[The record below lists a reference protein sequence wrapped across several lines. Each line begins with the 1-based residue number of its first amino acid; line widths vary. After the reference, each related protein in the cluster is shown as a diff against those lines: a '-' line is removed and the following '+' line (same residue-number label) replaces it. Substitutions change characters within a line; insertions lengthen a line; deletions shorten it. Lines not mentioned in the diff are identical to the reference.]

1 MPVDKFG
8 RMSDLKTKDTGVS
21 LTYINNNYVRSD
33 GETPLTGSLDM
44 RGNTLYNVADPVN
57 PQDVVTKVY
66 VDNTKGSGVIG
77 RKVGDAVSIKENLD
91 FLGKQRI
98 KNLPDPV
105 NDHDAVTKEYVDTTT
120 TPFLKLDQTKY
131 NTKGDIDM
139 GDQFTVLNV
148 KTPIDDNHITNKKYV
163 DEMDNLNSAFAF
175 KNGSY
180 YAKGGIIMRKNKL
193 GGLREPLQDG
203 EAANKKYV
211 DDTTKNLFIDEN
223 DNIAFGLNVD
233 MEGNQILGLPEP
245 ATDQEPATKKYVDDL
260 QTQNVDEKGN
270 IKFGRSIN
278 LDRNRIF
285 SMKEPTKPSE
295 GANKKYVDDTITKRL
310 QEEKDNFLPQDPAT
324 KEYVDEA
331 IKGLAGGDL
340 LVSKEGVFIKANGHY
355 RATAPLD
362 IDNHKMENLPDPVD
376 DKDAVNKKYIDG
388 IVENLTLKQGLIRE
402 NGGFNLVD
410 SYINMNF
417 HNIRNVGLPK
427 DESDAVPRRFVDSE
441 IKEVE
446 EKIQKIKEKSEE
458 RPFLKENGN
467 YQASTSIN
475 MNFNKLLNLQKPT
488 EPYDAVTKDYVDYV
502 EKEIKEK
509 LEKRKHLIAVHAR
522 YCGDLKNGK
531 YQFKFNGGNFENCE
545 EIVGQY
551 EDFKGSI
558 TGFVMPHSGGIKKII
573 CEVLTFRSSRDIL
586 EFFYFVLLTNYKK
599 KNLQLSDFWF
609 LEKFNYKNIEDILK
623 KGFDDFFKK
632 LTKYSKDNENV
643 LRRDDRVTPVIMDIT
658 TDFQIVKFEKIF
670 KSESYNSQ
678 PSKPEIITSV
688 FMEKMETKALIFL
701 QHMIGNGV
709 IERRTNNGY
718 FNLSEGDV
726 INIKT
731 FTKNPP
737 FINIDDLKGEEFVLN
752 KFDDF
757 VKTGLNY
764 NFTFLIEIDP
774 L

>member
-77 RKVGDAVSIKENLD
+77 RKTKDGVSIKENLD
-91 FLGKQRI
+91 FLGKQKI

-105 NDHDAVTKEYVDTTT
+105 NDHDAATKEYVDTTT

-139 GDQFTVLNV
+139 GDQFTVYNV
-148 KTPIDDNHITNKKYV
+148 KTPIDDNHIVDKKYV
-163 DEMDNLNSAFAF
+163 DEMDNLKSAFAF
-175 KNGSY
+175 RNGEY
-180 YAKGGIIMRKNKL
+180 YAKGNIYLRKNKL
-193 GGLREPLQDG
+193 GGLREPTNDG
-203 EAANKKYV
+203 EAATKKYV

-233 MEGNQILGLPEP
+233 MEGNQVLGLPEP
-245 ATDQEPATKKYVDDL
+245 VTDQEPATKKYVDDL
-260 QTQNVDEKGN
+260 QNQYIDKRGN
-270 IKFGRSIN
+270 IKF
-278 LDRNRIF
+278 DRNINVSNHRIF
-285 SMKEPTKPSE
+285 AVKDPKKDYEAT
-295 GANKKYVDDTITKRL
+295 NKKYVDDTINKRL

-376 DKDAVNKKYIDG
+376 EKDAVNKKYIDG

-417 HNIRNVGLPK
+417 QNIRNVGLPK

-446 EKIQKIKEKSEE
+446 EKI
-458 RPFLKENGN
+458 N
-467 YQASTSIN
+467 
-475 MNFNKLLNLQKPT
+475 
-488 EPYDAVTKDYVDYV
+488 
-502 EKEIKEK
+502 
-509 LEKRKHLIAVHAR
+509 KRKHLIAAYAR
-522 YCGDLKNGK
+522 YCGPLKKGE
-531 YQFKFNGGNFENCE
+531 YQFKFSGGNILENCE
-545 EIVGQY
+545 EIIGQY
-551 EDFKGSI
+551 EDLKGSV
-558 TGFVMPHSGGIKKII
+558 TGFVIPHSGHIKKII
-573 CEVLTFRSSRDIL
+573 CEQLTIKSLDDVA
-586 EFFYFVLLTNYKK
+586 EFFFNIISKHKK
-599 KNLQLSDFWF
+599 DLQFSDIPF
-609 LEKFNYKNIEDILK
+609 LKKLGYVDIEDFLK
-623 KGFDDFFKK
+623 KGVDELKK
-632 LTKYSKDNENV
+632 EFHKVEELNKNETV
-643 LRRDDRVTPVIMDIT
+643 LNLIKLSP
-658 TDFQIVKFEKIF
+658 FEFEIVKFEKSF
-670 KSESYNSQ
+670 KREDYGDSEKLPKIISSVLID
-678 PSKPEIITSV
+678 KVEIKLLNFNKKDFGT
-688 FMEKMETKALIFL
+688 
-701 QHMIGNGV
+701 GV
-709 IERRTNNGY
+709 IGRFTNKVY
-718 FNLSEGDV
+718 LPLSEGDG
-726 INIKT
+726 INIRS
-731 FTKNPP
+731 NLNIEEE
-737 FINIDDLKGEEFVLN
+737 ININNNSNFIQTNFRNFIFKD
-752 KFDDF
+752 
-757 VKTGLNY
+757 LNY
-764 NFTFLIEIDP
+764 NFTFLIELDP

>member
-8 RMSDLKTKDTGVS
+8 RMSDTKTKDTGVS

-91 FLGKQRI
+91 FLGKQKI

-163 DEMDNLNSAFAF
+163 DEMDNLNSAFDF

-180 YAKGGIIMRKNKL
+180 YAKGGIIMKKNKL

-203 EAANKKYV
+203 EAATKKYV

-260 QTQNVDEKGN
+260 QTQHVDEKGN
-270 IKFGRSIN
+270 IKFGRNVN
-278 LDRNRIF
+278 LDNKRIF
-285 SMKEPTKPSE
+285 AMKEPKKANE

-324 KEYVDEA
+324 KQYVDEA

-388 IVENLTLKQGLIRE
+388 IVENLTLKQGLVRE

-417 HNIRNVGLPK
+417 NNIRNVGTPK
-427 DESDAVPRRFVDSE
+427 HNEDAVPRSFLDGK

-446 EKIQKIKEKSEE
+446 EKI
-458 RPFLKENGN
+458 N
-467 YQASTSIN
+467 
-475 MNFNKLLNLQKPT
+475 
-488 EPYDAVTKDYVDYV
+488 
-502 EKEIKEK
+502 
-509 LEKRKHLIAVHAR
+509 KRKQLIAV
-522 YCGDLKNGK
+522 
-531 YQFKFNGGNFENCE
+531 
-545 EIVGQY
+545 
-551 EDFKGSI
+551 
-558 TGFVMPHSGGIKKII
+558 
-573 CEVLTFRSSRDIL
+573 
-586 EFFYFVLLTNYKK
+586 
-599 KNLQLSDFWF
+599 
-609 LEKFNYKNIEDILK
+609 
-623 KGFDDFFKK
+623 
-632 LTKYSKDNENV
+632 NV
-643 LRRDDRVTPVIMDIT
+643 
-658 TDFQIVKFEKIF
+658 
-670 KSESYNSQ
+670 SY
-678 PSKPEIITSV
+678 
-688 FMEKMETKALIFL
+688 
-701 QHMIGNGV
+701 
-709 IERRTNNGY
+709 
-718 FNLSEGDV
+718 
-726 INIKT
+726 
-731 FTKNPP
+731 
-737 FINIDDLKGEEFVLN
+737 
-752 KFDDF
+752 
-757 VKTGLNY
+757 
-764 NFTFLIEIDP
+764 
-774 L
+774 

>member
-21 LTYINNNYVRSD
+21 LTYINNNYVRSN

-77 RKVGDAVSIKENLD
+77 RKTKDGVSIKENLD
-91 FLGKQRI
+91 FLGKQKI

-105 NDHDAVTKEYVDTTT
+105 NDHDAATKEYVDTTT

-139 GDQFTVLNV
+139 GGQFTVLNV
-148 KTPIDDNHITNKKYV
+148 KTPIDDNHIVDKKYV

-180 YAKGGIIMRKNKL
+180 YAKGGLIMRKNKL

-295 GANKKYVDDTITKRL
+295 GANKKYVDDTINKRL

-331 IKGLAGGDL
+331 IKQVAGGDI

-376 DKDAVNKKYIDG
+376 EKDAVNKKYIDG

-427 DESDAVPRRFVDSE
+427 DESDAVPRRFVDGE
-441 IKEVE
+441 IRAVE
-446 EKIQKIKEKSEE
+446 ETTIKPMRDMITRLGKTIDDNLKKINH
-458 RPFLKENGN
+458 LVTVN
-467 YQASTSIN
+467 ASC
-475 MNFNKLLNLQKPT
+475 
-488 EPYDAVTKDYVDYV
+488 Y
-502 EKEIKEK
+502 
-509 LEKRKHLIAVHAR
+509 KH
-522 YCGDLKNGK
+522 LKNGDYPFTFGGINSEDK
-531 YQFKFNGGNFENCE
+531 TQNFYNIFNGFLVPADGVLKHVSINSTGLVLNVPPNTGLREFYEGNGPNSKLKLY
-545 EIVGQY
+545 G
-551 EDFKGSI
+551 
-558 TGFVMPHSGGIKKII
+558 
-573 CEVLTFRSSRDIL
+573 
-586 EFFYFVLLTNYKK
+586 
-599 KNLQLSDFWF
+599 KNNPTKLFT
-609 LEKFNYKNIEDILK
+609 LEKMKILTKETDIIGSVFFIIEEDPTEIKGEKYSYMGFPFFEFRPNIKDLNYDKNFICPVK
-623 KGFDDFFKK
+623 KGDIINIKSEYTETVITDNTIFDANVNIKAYPYVFRKDFFKNDEFASYFLHLAT
-632 LTKYSKDNENV
+632 LTFMFKETSFPDISDLAALKK
-643 LRRDDRVTPVIMDIT
+643 IT
-658 TDFQIVKFEKIF
+658 T
-670 KSESYNSQ
+670 
-678 PSKPEIITSV
+678 
-688 FMEKMETKALIFL
+688 LID
-701 QHMIGNGV
+701 H
-709 IERRTNNGY
+709 
-718 FNLSEGDV
+718 
-726 INIKT
+726 
-731 FTKNPP
+731 
-737 FINIDDLKGEEFVLN
+737 
-752 KFDDF
+752 
-757 VKTGLNY
+757 
-764 NFTFLIEIDP
+764 
-774 L
+774 

>member
-77 RKVGDAVSIKENLD
+77 RKTGNGVSIKENLD

-105 NDHDAVTKEYVDTTT
+105 NEKDAVTKEYVDTTT
-120 TPFLKLDQTKY
+120 APFLKLDQTKY

-139 GDQFTVLNV
+139 GGQFTVLNV
-148 KTPIDDNHITNKKYV
+148 KTPIDDNHIVDKKYV

-193 GGLREPLQDG
+193 GGLREPTQDG

-310 QEEKDNFLPQDPAT
+310 QEENDNFLPQDPAT

-331 IKGLAGGDL
+331 IKQVAGGDI

-376 DKDAVNKKYIDG
+376 EKDAVNKKYIDG

-417 HNIRNVGLPK
+417 NNVRNLGLPK
-427 DESDAVPRRFVDSE
+427 DESDAVPRRFVDGE
-441 IKEVE
+441 IRAVE
-446 EKIQKIKEKSEE
+446 EKI
-458 RPFLKENGN
+458 N
-467 YQASTSIN
+467 
-475 MNFNKLLNLQKPT
+475 
-488 EPYDAVTKDYVDYV
+488 
-502 EKEIKEK
+502 
-509 LEKRKHLIAVHAR
+509 KRKQLITVHAR
-522 YCGDLKNGK
+522 YCGPLKKGE
-531 YQFKFNGGNFENCE
+531 YQFKFNGANFENCE
-545 EIVGQY
+545 EIIREY

-558 TGFVMPHSGGIKKII
+558 TGFVMPHSGHIKKII
-573 CEVLTFRSSRDIL
+573 CESLLYKSIEEVA
-586 EFFYFVLLTNYKK
+586 EFLFNLISNHKK
-599 KNLQLSDFWF
+599 DLQLSDIPFITD
-609 LEKFNYKNIEDILK
+609 FNFKYVDIEDFLK
-623 KGFDDFFKK
+623 KGIDDFKK
-632 LTKYSKDNENV
+632 K
-643 LRRDDRVTPVIMDIT
+643 
-658 TDFQIVKFEKIF
+658 
-670 KSESYNSQ
+670 
-678 PSKPEIITSV
+678 
-688 FMEKMETKALIFL
+688 
-701 QHMIGNGV
+701 
-709 IERRTNNGY
+709 
-718 FNLSEGDV
+718 
-726 INIKT
+726 
-731 FTKNPP
+731 
-737 FINIDDLKGEEFVLN
+737 
-752 KFDDF
+752 
-757 VKTGLNY
+757 
-764 NFTFLIEIDP
+764 
-774 L
+774 

>member
-77 RKVGDAVSIKENLD
+77 RKTGNGVSIKENLD

-163 DEMDNLNSAFAF
+163 DEMDNLKSAFTF
-175 KNGSY
+175 KNGAY

-233 MEGNQILGLPEP
+233 MEGNQVLGLPEP
-245 ATDQEPATKKYVDDL
+245 TTDQQPATKKYVDDL

-270 IKFGRSIN
+270 IKFSRNIN

-376 DKDAVNKKYIDG
+376 EKDAVNKKYIDG

-427 DESDAVPRRFVDSE
+427 DEADAVPRRFVDSM

-446 EKIQKIKEKSEE
+446 EKINKS
-458 RPFLKENGN
+458 K
-467 YQASTSIN
+467 Q
-475 MNFNKLLNLQKPT
+475 
-488 EPYDAVTKDYVDYV
+488 
-502 EKEIKEK
+502 
-509 LEKRKHLIAVHAR
+509 LIAVNTS
-522 YCGDLKNGK
+522 YCGSLEEGD
-531 YQFKFNGGNFENCE
+531 YPFKFGGNNIENCKE
-545 EIVGQY
+545 KMTER
-551 EDFKGSI
+551 FKFSKGSI
-558 TGFVMPHSGGIKKII
+558 FGFIMPHSGRIKKII
-573 CEVLTFRSSRDIL
+573 CECLTSIDFDQIFDNLNKLLNKEQFNELENYYGKFHFKEELIKDIKKVNFNTYNDINKEDPPPKGKTFFKIVKIAKSLTKPFFVTGFFNYDVVEEFENIEIAEIGLFNNIQSNTKFTNHDIVPLKEGETINICITDFR
-586 EFFYFVLLTNYKK
+586 
-599 KNLQLSDFWF
+599 KNLFSKDGILV
-609 LEKFNYKNIEDILK
+609 DILK
-623 KGFDDFFKK
+623 KD
-632 LTKYSKDNENV
+632 V
-643 LRRDDRVTPVIMDIT
+643 LRLLGT
-658 TDFQIVKFEKIF
+658 
-670 KSESYNSQ
+670 
-678 PSKPEIITSV
+678 
-688 FMEKMETKALIFL
+688 
-701 QHMIGNGV
+701 
-709 IERRTNNGY
+709 
-718 FNLSEGDV
+718 
-726 INIKT
+726 
-731 FTKNPP
+731 
-737 FINIDDLKGEEFVLN
+737 LN
-752 KFDDF
+752 F
-757 VKTGLNY
+757 
-764 NFTFLIEIDP
+764 NFTFLIELDP

>member
-8 RMSDLKTKDTGVS
+8 RMSNLKTKDTGVS

-44 RGNTLYNVADPVN
+44 KGNTLYNVADPVN

-66 VDNTKGSGVIG
+66 VDNTKGNGVIG
-77 RKVGDAVSIKENLD
+77 RKVGDSVSIKENLD
-91 FLGKQRI
+91 FLGKQKI

-148 KTPIDDNHITNKKYV
+148 KTPIDNSHITNKKYV
-163 DEMDNLNSAFAF
+163 DEMDDLKSAFAF

-331 IKGLAGGDL
+331 IKQVAGGDI

-376 DKDAVNKKYIDG
+376 EKDAVNKKYIDG
-388 IVENLTLKQGLIRE
+388 IVKNLTLKQGLIRE

-427 DESDAVPRRFVDSE
+427 DESDAVPRRFVDNM

-446 EKIQKIKEKSEE
+446 EKI
-458 RPFLKENGN
+458 
-467 YQASTSIN
+467 
-475 MNFNKLLNLQKPT
+475 
-488 EPYDAVTKDYVDYV
+488 
-502 EKEIKEK
+502 
-509 LEKRKHLIAVHAR
+509 EKRKQLLSANASYH
-522 YCGDLKNGK
+522 GDLINGD
-531 YQFKFNGGNFENCE
+531 YQFTWGGQSMASYKKHDMFNGFLVPRKGKLKKFTVLVTGLKFNVDKNKTFANLVTDLGENKPFPLLTLVLIRLNKKPIDLGTLYFSFVNFKIENFYVYFDIE
-545 EIVGQY
+545 Y
-551 EDFKGSI
+551 DFK
-558 TGFVMPHSGGIKKII
+558 
-573 CEVLTFRSSRDIL
+573 
-586 EFFYFVLLTNYKK
+586 
-599 KNLQLSDFWF
+599 
-609 LEKFNYKNIEDILK
+609 YKNPFVGKDIYFEENDIINIRSEYDTFKISKYRLFKTNIEHYNLNNV
-623 KGFDDFFKK
+623 DDEFYTY
-632 LTKYSKDNENV
+632 L
-643 LRRDDRVTPVIMDIT
+643 
-658 TDFQIVKFEKIF
+658 
-670 KSESYNSQ
+670 
-678 PSKPEIITSV
+678 TSV
-688 FMEKMETKALIFL
+688 
-701 QHMIGNGV
+701 
-709 IERRTNNGY
+709 
-718 FNLSEGDV
+718 
-726 INIKT
+726 
-731 FTKNPP
+731 
-737 FINIDDLKGEEFVLN
+737 
-752 KFDDF
+752 
-757 VKTGLNY
+757 
-764 NFTFLIEIDP
+764 LIELDP

>member
-77 RKVGDAVSIKENLD
+77 RKTGNGVSIKENLD
-91 FLGKQRI
+91 FLGKQKI
-98 KNLPDPV
+98 KKLPDPV
-105 NDHDAVTKEYVDTTT
+105 NDHDAATKEYVDTTT

-163 DEMDNLNSAFAF
+163 DEMDNLKSAFAF
-175 KNGSY
+175 KNGAY

-193 GGLREPLQDG
+193 GGLQEPINDG
-203 EAANKKYV
+203 EAATKKYV

-245 ATDQEPATKKYVDDL
+245 VQDEEPATKKYVDDL
-260 QTQNVDEKGN
+260 QTQYIDKRGNV
-270 IKFGRSIN
+270 KFDRSIN
-278 LDRNRIF
+278 VGNNRIF
-285 SMKEPTKPSE
+285 ALKDPKKDYEAT
-295 GANKKYVDDTITKRL
+295 NKKYVDDTINKRI

-331 IKGLAGGDL
+331 IKQVAGGDI

-376 DKDAVNKKYIDG
+376 EKDAVNKKYIDDV
-388 IVENLTLKQGLIRE
+388 VENLTLKQGLIRE

-427 DESDAVPRRFVDSE
+427 DEADAVPRLFVDNM

-446 EKIQKIKEKSEE
+446 EKI
-458 RPFLKENGN
+458 N
-467 YQASTSIN
+467 
-475 MNFNKLLNLQKPT
+475 
-488 EPYDAVTKDYVDYV
+488 
-502 EKEIKEK
+502 
-509 LEKRKHLIAVHAR
+509 KRKQLIAVHAR
-522 YCGDLKNGK
+522 YCGPLEEGD
-531 YQFKFNGGNFENCE
+531 YPFKFGGNSLENCE
-545 EIVGQY
+545 ILFKEI
-551 EDFKGSI
+551 KGLLS
-558 TGFVMPHSGGIKKII
+558 GFVMPHPGYIRKTI
-573 CEVLTFRSSRDIL
+573 CEGLAYINLKTTVNDIINSFNEKQINEL
-586 EFFYFVLLTNYKK
+586 KTHYQKDYFQDDFTAHLKNTINAKIYSTRLRQDRNSFFEIVKLK
-599 KNLQLSDFWF
+599 KNYSDIDINDRFRAF
-609 LEKFNYKNIEDILK
+609 TSVIKNVLIQKFSLIHNIALEDKTPGIHEVRLVMQISSNESVRLENGDTLNIRIPHFPDDLFSKEETFMDILK
-623 KGFDDFFKK
+623 PALMVVFSK
-632 LTKYSKDNENV
+632 LN
-643 LRRDDRVTPVIMDIT
+643 
-658 TDFQIVKFEKIF
+658 F
-670 KSESYNSQ
+670 
-678 PSKPEIITSV
+678 
-688 FMEKMETKALIFL
+688 
-701 QHMIGNGV
+701 
-709 IERRTNNGY
+709 
-718 FNLSEGDV
+718 
-726 INIKT
+726 
-731 FTKNPP
+731 
-737 FINIDDLKGEEFVLN
+737 
-752 KFDDF
+752 
-757 VKTGLNY
+757 
-764 NFTFLIEIDP
+764 NFTFLIELDP

>member
-105 NDHDAVTKEYVDTTT
+105 DEKDAVTKEYVDTTT
-120 TPFLKLDQTKY
+120 VPFLKLDQTKY

-139 GDQFTVLNV
+139 GNQFTVLNV
-148 KTPIDDNHITNKKYV
+148 KTPIDDNHITDKKYV
-163 DEMDNLNSAFAF
+163 DEMDNLKSAFDF

-180 YAKGGIIMRKNKL
+180 YAKNVIIMRKNKL

-211 DDTTKNLFIDEN
+211 DDKTKNLFINEN

-233 MEGNQILGLPEP
+233 MEGNQVLGLPEP
-245 ATDQEPATKKYVDDL
+245 KTDQEPATKKYVDDL

-324 KEYVDEA
+324 KQYVDEA

-362 IDNHKMENLPDPVD
+362 IDNHKMKNLPDPVD
-376 DKDAVNKKYIDG
+376 EKDAANKKYIDG
-388 IVENLTLKQGLIRE
+388 IVEALTLKQGLVRE

-417 HNIRNVGLPK
+417 NRVRNIPYPHHN
-427 DESDAVPRRFVDSE
+427 EDAVPRSFVE
-441 IKEVE
+441 NMVKEVE
-446 EKIQKIKEKSEE
+446 EKI
-458 RPFLKENGN
+458 N
-467 YQASTSIN
+467 
-475 MNFNKLLNLQKPT
+475 
-488 EPYDAVTKDYVDYV
+488 
-502 EKEIKEK
+502 
-509 LEKRKHLIAVHAR
+509 KHLIAVHAK
-522 YCGDLKNGK
+522 YCGPLKSSDFP
-531 YQFKFNGGNFENCE
+531 FKFGGVNNVENCE
-545 EIVGQY
+545 EKIL
-551 EDFKGSI
+551 KGI
-558 TGFVMPHSGGIKKII
+558 YHNNLKGLINGFVMPHSGRIKKII
-573 CEVLTFRSSRDIL
+573 CESLTFLDENKIIDKL
-586 EFFYFVLLTNYKK
+586 IN
-599 KNLQLSDFWF
+599 
-609 LEKFNYKNIEDILK
+609 KFNQNQINELKRHFGKEDFKSDLLKTIFNKINFTYENKEKKESLFNIVK
-623 KGFDDFFKK
+623 FKK
-632 LTKYSKDNENV
+632 LTEEERKDKSLLGEILFGSKQLPILQEESIIEKFTWVEIELDKYDYLITIMKILNNETIPLNEG
-643 LRRDDRVTPVIMDIT
+643 DTINIQIT
-658 TDFQIVKFEKIF
+658 TNSFIYYTDLIDDFIDDIKTIDD
-670 KSESYNSQ
+670 
-678 PSKPEIITSV
+678 I
-688 FMEKMETKALIFL
+688 
-701 QHMIGNGV
+701 
-709 IERRTNNGY
+709 
-718 FNLSEGDV
+718 FNLT
-726 INIKT
+726 IIR
-731 FTKNPP
+731 
-737 FINIDDLKGEEFVLN
+737 LLGELN
-752 KFDDF
+752 F
-757 VKTGLNY
+757 
-764 NFTFLIEIDP
+764 NFTFLIELDP

>member
-33 GETPLTGSLDM
+33 GKTPLTGSLDM

-77 RKVGDAVSIKENLD
+77 RKTGNGVSIKENLD

-105 NDHDAVTKEYVDTTT
+105 NNHDAATKEYVDTTT

-139 GDQFTVLNV
+139 GDQFTVYNV

-295 GANKKYVDDTITKRL
+295 GANKKYVDDTINKRL

-331 IKGLAGGDL
+331 IKQVAGGDI

-355 RATAPLD
+355 RATASLD

-427 DESDAVPRRFVDSE
+427 DESDAVPRRFVDGE
-441 IKEVE
+441 IRAVE

-467 YQASTSIN
+467 YQASTLIN

-488 EPYDAVTKDYVDYV
+488 EPYDAATKDYVDYIGKEV
-502 EKEIKEK
+502 KEKIQNQFIKINQLVSVSASCYEHLKTDDYPFTFGGPILNGKLNDLDKYNGFLVPADGMLKHVSIVSTGLVLNIPLNTIPSSSLDEALKEINKIYAYDAKRIK
-509 LEKRKHLIAVHAR
+509 LFSLIRISNFFTDEIIGSVFVIIPTHI
-522 YCGDLKNGK
+522 
-531 YQFKFNGGNFENCE
+531 NGGRA
-545 EIVGQY
+545 Y
-551 EDFKGSI
+551 PY
-558 TGFVMPHSGGIKKII
+558 TA
-573 CEVLTFRSSRDIL
+573 
-586 EFFYFVLLTNYKK
+586 
-599 KNLQLSDFWF
+599 
-609 LEKFNYKNIEDILK
+609 
-623 KGFDDFFKK
+623 
-632 LTKYSKDNENV
+632 
-643 LRRDDRVTPVIMDIT
+643 DDRYHYMGSHSFEFRPSPYYLNADKNFIFPVRRGDI
-658 TDFQIVKFEKIF
+658 
-670 KSESYNSQ
+670 
-678 PSKPEIITSV
+678 
-688 FMEKMETKALIFL
+688 
-701 QHMIGNGV
+701 
-709 IERRTNNGY
+709 
-718 FNLSEGDV
+718 
-726 INIKT
+726 INIKSEYT
-731 FTKNPP
+731 ETVISSGET
-737 FINIDDLKGEEFVLN
+737 FINEKGYYKAFP
-752 KFDDF
+752 
-757 VKTGLNY
+757 Y
-764 NFTFLIEIDP
+764 NFMELGKDTVNKYYLHLATLTFLFKEMSFPDISNLDP

>member
-98 KNLPDPV
+98 KNLPNPV

-163 DEMDNLNSAFAF
+163 DEMDNLKSAFAF
-175 KNGSY
+175 RNGEY
-180 YAKGGIIMRKNKL
+180 YAKGNIYLRKNKL

-203 EAANKKYV
+203 EAATKKYV

-233 MEGNQILGLPEP
+233 MDGNKILSLPEP

-260 QTQNVDEKGN
+260 QTQYIDKRGN
-270 IKFGRSIN
+270 IKF
-278 LDRNRIF
+278 DRNINVGNHRIF
-285 SMKEPTKPSE
+285 AVKDPKKDYEAT
-295 GANKKYVDDTITKRL
+295 NKKYVDDTITKRL

-331 IKGLAGGDL
+331 IKGLAGGDV

-376 DKDAVNKKYIDG
+376 EKDAANKKYIDG
-388 IVENLTLKQGLIRE
+388 IIENLTLKQGLIRE

-417 HNIRNVGLPK
+417 NNIRNVGLPK
-427 DESDAVPRRFVDSE
+427 HNEDAVPRSFVDGK
-441 IKEVE
+441 IRAVE
-446 EKIQKIKEKSEE
+446 EQLQNQFKQLNQLVSVSASCHEHLKYGDYPFTFGGPIINRRIYNLDKFNGFLVPVDGFIKHFSIYSTGLVLNVS
-458 RPFLKENGN
+458 PNTTPTDFLKETGPKTLNELYGKKDNPTKIFSLEKIGN
-467 YQASTSIN
+467 IGIE
-475 MNFNKLLNLQKPT
+475 K
-488 EPYDAVTKDYVDYV
+488 
-502 EKEIKEK
+502 EKEIIGSVFINLNTKSDDKHTYIGAPFIEFKPNPKYLNKEK
-509 LEKRKHLIAVHAR
+509 NFICSVKQGDIINIMCEYTETIIPGDESYINEKGELIAFPFDFHF
-522 YCGDLKNGK
+522 GK
-531 YQFKFNGGNFENCE
+531 SGNK
-545 EIVGQY
+545 Y
-551 EDFKGSI
+551 YLHLA
-558 TGFVMPHSGGIKKII
+558 T
-573 CEVLTFRSSRDIL
+573 LTFLFKEMSFPDI
-586 EFFYFVLLTNYKK
+586 
-599 KNLQLSDFWF
+599 S
-609 LEKFNYKNIEDILK
+609 IL
-623 KGFDDFFKK
+623 
-632 LTKYSKDNENV
+632 
-643 LRRDDRVTPVIMDIT
+643 
-658 TDFQIVKFEKIF
+658 
-670 KSESYNSQ
+670 
-678 PSKPEIITSV
+678 
-688 FMEKMETKALIFL
+688 
-701 QHMIGNGV
+701 
-709 IERRTNNGY
+709 
-718 FNLSEGDV
+718 
-726 INIKT
+726 
-731 FTKNPP
+731 
-737 FINIDDLKGEEFVLN
+737 
-752 KFDDF
+752 
-757 VKTGLNY
+757 
-764 NFTFLIEIDP
+764 DP
-774 L
+774 LED

>member
-33 GETPLTGSLDM
+33 GETPLTGSLNM

-77 RKVGDAVSIKENLD
+77 RKTKDGVSIKENLD
-91 FLGKQRI
+91 FLGKQKI

-203 EAANKKYV
+203 EAA
-211 DDTTKNLFIDEN
+211 
-223 DNIAFGLNVD
+223 
-233 MEGNQILGLPEP
+233 
-245 ATDQEPATKKYVDDL
+245 TKKYVDDL
-260 QTQNVDEKGN
+260 QTQNIDEKGN
-270 IKFGRSIN
+270 IKFSRNIN

-331 IKGLAGGDL
+331 IKQVAGGDI

-388 IVENLTLKQGLIRE
+388 IVESLTLKQGLIRE

-417 HNIRNVGLPK
+417 QNIRNLGLPK
-427 DESDAVPRRFVDSE
+427 DESDAVPRRFVDDM
-441 IKEVE
+441 IKEV
-446 EKIQKIKEKSEE
+446 S
-458 RPFLKENGN
+458 PFLKENGY
-467 YQASTSIN
+467 YQTSTSID
-475 MNFNKLLNLQKPT
+475 MKFNKLFNLQKPT
-488 EPYDAVTKDYVDYV
+488 EPYDAATKDYVDYI
-502 EKEIKEK
+502 EKEVDEKIQNQFKEINQ
-509 LEKRKHLIAVHAR
+509 LVSVSASCYEHLKTDDYPFTFGGPI
-522 YCGDLKNGK
+522 LNGK
-531 YQFKFNGGNFENCE
+531 LNDLDKYNGFLVPADGFLKHVSIFSTGLVLNIPPNTITASSLNEALK
-545 EIVGQY
+545 EINKIY
-551 EDFKGSI
+551 A
-558 TGFVMPHSGGIKKII
+558 HNAKKIKLFSLI
-573 CEVLTFRSSRDIL
+573 RI
-586 EFFYFVLLTNYKK
+586 N
-599 KNLQLSDFWF
+599 
-609 LEKFNYKNIEDILK
+609 
-623 KGFDDFFKK
+623 DFF
-632 LTKYSKDNENV
+632 
-643 LRRDDRVTPVIMDIT
+643 
-658 TDFQIVKFEKIF
+658 TD
-670 KSESYNSQ
+670 
-678 PSKPEIITSV
+678 EIIGSV
-688 FMEKMETKALIFL
+688 FVIIPTHIHEGRFYPHVGNIKYDYMDKRFEFRPNPNYLNVDKNFIFPVR
-701 QHMIGNGV
+701 Q
-709 IERRTNNGY
+709 
-718 FNLSEGDV
+718 GDI
-726 INIKT
+726 INIKSEYT
-731 FTKNPP
+731 ETVISSGET
-737 FINIDDLKGEEFVLN
+737 FINEKGYYKAFP
-752 KFDDF
+752 
-757 VKTGLNY
+757 Y
-764 NFTFLIEIDP
+764 NFMKLGKDTVNKYYLHLATLTFLFKEMSFPDISYLDP